1 MRTLSTIFLLL
12 LAMVTTGQSNPEL
25 SDRWKRIDSLYIN
38 GFQGY
43 QADFRN
49 QLYYPVELKK
59 EKIIG
64 TVYFEAT
71 IDTVGNISNI
81 EVIRGIDPRLDKV
94 VTDTFRNT
102 HGNWK
107 DYTNEQGAKMSYKVS
122 DNVYFELR

>member
-1 MRTLSTIFLLL
+1 
-12 LAMVTTGQSNPEL
+12 LAANGQANPEL
-25 SDRWKRIDSLYIN
+25 AERWKEIDSLYTN
-38 GFQGY
+38 GFEGY

-49 QLYYPVELKK
+49 QLYYPVEIKK
-59 EKIIG
+59 EKISG

-81 EVIRGIDPRLDKV
+81 EVIRGVDLRLDKI

-102 HGNWK
+102 NGSWK
-107 DYTNEQGAKMSYKVS
+107 VQTNEQGAKVSYKVS